1 MSFQF
6 FVGIAA
12 ADADLWGDARR
23 PVSRLGGTP
32 GPARAARIVDVDVA
46 MSEESTGGAE
56 SALRSLADKVNWLID
71 RARPGGRGSC
81 SNAEVADL
89 IERATGE
96 RVSYTTIWKLRNEQA
111 TNPQKRLIE
120 AMARTFGVRPAFFFG
135 DHDVNQAGLVQEE
148 VEMLAMIRDARIT
161 ADQLRPFLRLSP
173 EARQLIIGFVTVVA
187 RDEARRRA
195 GQGED
200 A

>member
-1 MSFQF
+1 M
-6 FVGIAA
+6 
-12 ADADLWGDARR
+12 
-23 PVSRLGGTP
+23 
-32 GPARAARIVDVDVA
+32 
-46 MSEESTGGAE
+46 
-56 SALRSLADKVNWLID
+56 NWLIST
-71 RARPGGRGSC
+71 AHPAGRGPYS
-81 SNAEVADL
+81 SAEVAAL
-89 IERATGE
+89 IRKTTGE
-96 RVSYTTIWKLRNEQA
+96 PVSHTTIWKLRNGQA

-135 DHDVNQAGLVQEE
+135 DHDVNQADLVQEE

>member
-1 MSFQF
+1 MP
-6 FVGIAA
+6 GEAA
-12 ADADLWGDARR
+12 HGAKR
-23 PVSRLGGTP
+23 TP
-32 GPARAARIVDVDVA
+32 L
-46 MSEESTGGAE
+46 
-56 SALRSLADKVNWLID
+56 LRTLADRVNWLIST
-71 RARPGGRGSC
+71 AHPAGRGPY
-81 SNAEVADL
+81 SNAEVAAL
-89 IERATGE
+89 IRKMTGE
-96 RVSYTTIWKLRNEQA
+96 PVSYTTIWKLRNGQA

-135 DHDVNQAGLVQEE
+135 DQDDSQAGVIQE
-148 VEMLAMIRDARIT
+148 VEMLAMIRDTSIT

-173 EARQLIIGFVTVVA
+173 EARQLLIDFVTVVA

>member
-1 MSFQF
+1 MPGEVAHGAKS
-6 FVGIAA
+6 
-12 ADADLWGDARR
+12 
-23 PVSRLGGTP
+23 TP
-32 GPARAARIVDVDVA
+32 P
-46 MSEESTGGAE
+46 
-56 SALRSLADKVNWLID
+56 LRTLADRVNWLIST
-71 RARPGGRGSC
+71 AHPAGRGPYS
-81 SNAEVADL
+81 SAEVAAL
-89 IERATGE
+89 IRKTTGE
-96 RVSYTTIWKLRNEQA
+96 PVSHTTIWKLRNGQA

-148 VEMLAMIRDARIT
+148 AEMLAMIRDARIT